1 MPKLVDE
8 MEFYKKLQLLLG
20 WMVVLVRELMRRML
34 RK

>member
-1 MPKLVDE
+1 MVDE
-8 MEFYKKLQLLLG
+8 MEVYKKLQLLLG